1 MTGHLRAKILRF
13 FVAFVCAIVFVHS
26 GAAASENPAKPD
38 GTNVT
43 PSIEGQKTITLK
55 VMTINVRHNADFWEE
70 RFPLIADEIVRLA
83 PDLIGIQE
91 MEIGINQ
98 SKTLMKLIKKRAGP
112 DGLKYEKCERLKTGS
127 DMFGGEGITIFSR
140 YPIEKKGYAD
150 LEHGRPVIFAR
161 VQIADWLSVDLY
173 NTHLHNI
180 GGDEVKLPQAQK
192 MIAFEKKNDAGFLT
206 FLTGDMNSSEGSQTI
221 GFFIANSFT
230 DTYRAFHGDKTSV
243 TGNTNPVII
252 SKENAPQNFTGR
264 IDYIFMKVP
273 AGWEDRVKIVDSVV
287 CFKNYDDRGL
297 YPTDHLGVMTTVQI
311 KY

>member
-1 MTGHLRAKILRF
+1 MTEHLRAKILRS
-13 FVAFVCAIVFVHS
+13 FVAFVCAVVFVLS
-26 GAAASENPAKPD
+26 GAAASENPAKSN
-38 GTNVT
+38 GTNIT
-43 PSIEGQKTITLK
+43 PSIEGQKNITLK

-98 SKTLMKLIKKRAGP
+98 SKTLMELIEKRAGP
-112 DGLKYEKCERLKTGS
+112 SGLKYEKYERLKTGS
-127 DMFGGEGITIFSR
+127 DMLSGEGITIFSR
-140 YPIEKKGYAD
+140 YPIGKKGYAD
-150 LEHGRPVIFAR
+150 LKHGRPVIFAR
-161 VQIADWLSVDLY
+161 IRITDWLSVDLY

-192 MIAFEKKNDAGFLT
+192 LIAFQKNNDAGFLT
-206 FLTGDMNSSEGSQTI
+206 FLTGDLNSREDSQTI

-230 DTYRAFHGDKTSV
+230 DTYRAIHSYETPQ
-243 TGNTNPVII
+243 TGNTSPVLM
-252 SKENAPQNFTGR
+252 SKDNAPQNFTGR

-273 AGWEDRVKIVDSVV
+273 SSWEDRVNLIDSVV
-287 CFKNYDDRGL
+287 CFKNHDDRGL
-297 YPTDHLGVMTTVQI
+297 YPSDHLGVMTTVRI